1 MLFGC
6 DQVVDMEK
14 ALDASAGAT
23 PARSIVE
30 GLADKFTYVFLCFV
44 SYSHHLNVSDCAW
57 RQLLTWKEMYVSS
70 FLIVCIV
77 SCFDHS
83 WHVTAFFV
91 EVY

>member
-30 GLADKFTYVFLCFV
+30 GLADKFTYVFLCFI
-44 SYSHHLNVSDCAW
+44 SYSHLLNVSNCA
-57 RQLLTWKEMYVSS
+57 
-70 FLIVCIV
+70 
-77 SCFDHS
+77 
-83 WHVTAFFV
+83 
-91 EVY
+91 